1 MFTGALLLLLLAS
14 AFFACGGLFMKYSDG
29 LSRLVPS
36 LAVFALFGA
45 GAACQAVAMKR
56 SDMGVAYVFVLGAEA
71 VLAFALSVAVL
82 GEKVSSLRIAAIVV
96 IVAGIAM
103 LQRS

>member
-1 MFTGALLLLLLAS
+1 MALFLLLLAS

-56 SDMGVAYVFVLGAEA
+56 NDMSVAYILVLGSEA
-71 VLAFALSVAVL
+71 VLAFALSAAVL
-82 GEKVSSLRIAAIVV
+82 GERVSSLRIAAIAV
-96 IVAGIAM
+96 IVAGIVM
-103 LQRS
+103 LERS